1 MSQGGL
7 LETGRFCGHN
17 SPMLWIKITHL
28 VIVVS
33 NAFVFGLLFAR
44 WSAGKWS
51 RVYTVQLIGFFV
63 MFLGFMTVI
72 IRDDF

>member
-1 MSQGGL
+1 
-7 LETGRFCGHN
+7 
-17 SPMLWIKITHL
+17 MLWIKITHL
-28 VIVVS
+28 FIVVG
-33 NAFVFGLLFAR
+33 NAFIFGLLFAR

-51 RVYTVQLIGFFV
+51 RVYTIQLIGYLV